1 MGCACKP
8 WNFLMNQQVIA
19 IMLLQNMWCRN
30 DMVES
35 KSKNSV
41 ERIGFKTNFPLEKS
55 LDSFDKVGFF
65 ILKSS
70 QCSLA

>member
-1 MGCACKP
+1 
-8 WNFLMNQQVIA
+8 
-19 IMLLQNMWCRN
+19 
-30 DMVES
+30 MVES

-41 ERIGFKTNFPLEKS
+41 ERIGSKTNFLPEKS